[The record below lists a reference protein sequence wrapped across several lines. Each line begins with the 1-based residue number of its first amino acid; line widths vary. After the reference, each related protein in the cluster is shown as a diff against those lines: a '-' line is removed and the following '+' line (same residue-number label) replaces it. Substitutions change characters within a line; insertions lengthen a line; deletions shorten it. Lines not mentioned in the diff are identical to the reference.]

1 MNRTAIIRR
10 ALFTVALL
18 FGMAFTGVLLT
29 HTVSEAT
36 TVATDGE
43 LTPVVMNEVC
53 MVTDKVFGKPQI
65 PVEYEG
71 KTYYGCCQGCV
82 AKLKNNGTLRS
93 AVDPVNGHTVDK
105 ASATIFEGEGGEALY
120 FESMET
126 ARKFF
131 KR

>member
-1 MNRTAIIRR
+1 MKR
-10 ALFTVALL
+10 ALFTVAVL
-18 FGMAFTGVLLT
+18 FCMTFTGVLLNGADAG
-29 HTVSEAT
+29 AT
-36 TVATDGE
+36 TTATEGE

-65 PVEYEG
+65 PVEFEG

-82 AKLKNNGTLRS
+82 AKLKNNGELRS
-93 AVDPVNGHTVDK
+93 AIDPVNGNTIDK
-105 ASATIFEGEGGEALY
+105 ASATVIEGEGGAALY